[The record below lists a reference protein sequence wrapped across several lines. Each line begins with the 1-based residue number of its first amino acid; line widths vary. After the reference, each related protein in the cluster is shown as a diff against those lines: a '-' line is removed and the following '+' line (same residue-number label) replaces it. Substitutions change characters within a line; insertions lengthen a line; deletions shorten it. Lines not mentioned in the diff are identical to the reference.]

1 MSVVTQPRPAGW
13 AASLVSLWIRV
24 YTVGLSPDLKLD
36 RRTELASDLW
46 EHANDARSDGP
57 GLNAEIV
64 ARSLLGI
71 PADLAWR
78 IERSRLARAPGGF
91 VSMLL
96 AVLTRGESVGRWI
109 GRRGLPGFATAA
121 ATLAGL
127 IGVLVIVT
135 APTNNSGTPTANLV
149 WWGSVILVA
158 AIAVGAGSRLI
169 ERRPR
174 LGGGLI
180 ILGSAVLGLFLWPT
194 IVAPITALV
203 LGWRAVLR
211 MRQPRTVIGHSTEC

>member
-13 AASLVSLWIRV
+13 AAGLVSLWIRL
-24 YTVGLSPDLKLD
+24 YTVGLPLELKLD

-46 EHANDARSDGP
+46 EHAHDERSDGP
-57 GLNAEIV
+57 SLSAEIV

-78 IERSRLARAPGGF
+78 IERSRLARAPGGL

-109 GRRGLPGFATAA
+109 GRRGLPGFATAV

-149 WWGSVILVA
+149 WWGSVILIA
-158 AIAVGAGSRLI
+158 AIAVGTGSRLI
-169 ERRPR
+169 DRRPR
-174 LGGGLI
+174 LGGSLI
-180 ILGSAVLGLFLWPT
+180 VAGSAVLGLFLWPT
-194 IVAPITALV
+194 IVAPIVALV
-203 LGWRAVLR
+203 LSWRAIVR
-211 MRQPRTVIGHSTEC
+211 MRQPRSEIGHSTRG